1 MSIDETEIYRYLR
14 FYAIIQLVLLLSG
27 VVLIIVWWTRIS
39 YSFCDCYEAECGKLS
54 FDDNGVP
61 LEHLV
66 TCVSGLELIVNN
78 STGIKYLT
86 TSTKVNADDRKSEG

>member
-1 MSIDETEIYRYLR
+1 MV
-14 FYAIIQLVLLLSG
+14 F
-27 VVLIIVWWTRIS
+27 
-39 YSFCDCYEAECGKLS
+39 SFCDCYEAECGELS

-66 TCVSGLELIVNN
+66 TCVSGVELVTNP

-86 TSTKVNADDRKSEG
+86 SSSKNVYDDKKSDGTLKLAVCSSV